1 MPSFNPASSDWQS
14 EDGMTSALGR
24 RLWIFVGG
32 ALLLTGL
39 LVFLS
44 GKGSTARVAVADVLR
59 ENLSSVVSTNG
70 KVEPMTPRSFRARY
84 PTFVQRVYAVEGQQV
99 KRGQMLF
106 ALDDTEVQADLA
118 QARADLATQE
128 EALTVAKAGGLAS
141 QIAKATADL
150 QKAQASRDQ
159 LRRDNEA
166 LTKLAG
172 EKAATHEELEQ
183 NRLQL
188 TQAEA
193 DVQASEKVKQTL
205 TLQAQFD
212 EGRVALQVERAR
224 ATVRDLE
231 ERLQS
236 AHGTAPIDG
245 TLYSLPV
252 RQGDFVKAGDLLAEL
267 GDLRQVRIRAF
278 IDEPELGQIDVNQSV
293 EILWDAHPGRVWNGR
308 TEVLPKQVV
317 TRGTRSVGE
326 LICSVTNDRLDLLPN
341 TTVDVRI
348 QVSERPSA
356 LVVPRGA
363 VSIEGDKRFVFRVED
378 DRLHRRSIKVGIANP
393 TKIEVLS
400 GLSEGDVVA
409 LPGEISLKE
418 NLRIRAVRPE

>member
-1 MPSFNPASSDWQS
+1 MTPAV
-14 EDGMTSALGR
+14 GR
-24 RLWIFVGG
+24 RLWLIVGA
-32 ALLLTGL
+32 ALALTGL

-44 GKGSTARVAVADVLR
+44 GRGSTARVAVADVVR

-70 KVEPMTPRSFRARY
+70 KVEPVMPRSFRAGY
-84 PTFVQRVYAVEGQQV
+84 PTFVEHVYAVEGQQV
-99 KRGQMLF
+99 KRGQKLF

-128 EALTVAKAGGLAS
+128 EALSVAKAGGHAS
-141 QIAKATADL
+141 QLAKAVADL

-159 LRRDNEA
+159 FHHDNET
-166 LTKLAG
+166 LTKLVA
-172 EKAATHEELEQ
+172 EKAATSEELEQ

-188 TQAEA
+188 VQAEA
-193 DVQASEKVKQTL
+193 DVQSFAKTKQTL
-205 TLQAQFD
+205 EQQAKLD
-212 EGRVALQVERAR
+212 EGRVALLVEHAR
-224 ATVRDLE
+224 AAVRDLE

-236 AHGTAPIDG
+236 AHGAAPFDG
-245 TLYSLPV
+245 TLYSLPI

-267 GDLRQVRIRAF
+267 ADLRQVRIRAF
-278 IDEPELGQIDVNQSV
+278 IDEPELGQIDINQSV
-293 EILWDAHPGRVWNGR
+293 EIFWDAHPDRVWNGR
-308 TEVLPKQVV
+308 TEMLPKQVV

-348 QVSERPSA
+348 HISERPAA

-363 VSIEGDKRFVFRVED
+363 VYIEGDKRFVFRVED
-378 DRLHRRSIKVGIANP
+378 NRLHRRLIKVGIANP

-400 GLSEGDVVA
+400 GLNEGDMVA
-409 LPGEISLKE
+409 LPGEASLKE
-418 NLRIRAVRPE
+418 NLRIIPVRQE

>member
-1 MPSFNPASSDWQS
+1 MK
-14 EDGMTSALGR
+14 SALGR
-24 RLWIFVGG
+24 RLWIIVGG
-32 ALLLTGL
+32 AVVLIVL
-39 LVFLS
+39 LVFL
-44 GKGSTARVAVADVLR
+44 GRRGSTARVAVADVVR

-70 KVEPMTPRSFRARY
+70 KVEPVVPRSFRARY
-84 PTFVQRVYAVEGQQV
+84 PTFVERVYAVEGQQV

-106 ALDDTEVQADLA
+106 ALDDSEVQADLA

-128 EALTVAKAGGLAS
+128 EALTVAKAGGHAS
-141 QIAKATADL
+141 QIAKAASDL
-150 QKAQASRDQ
+150 RKAQASRDQ
-159 LRRDNEA
+159 LHRDNES
-166 LTKLAG
+166 LSKLVA
-172 EKAATHEELEQ
+172 EKAATPEELEQ

-188 TQAEA
+188 THAEA
-193 DVQASEKVKQTL
+193 DVQSSEKVKQTL
-205 TLQAQFD
+205 DQQAQLD
-212 EGRVALQVERAR
+212 QGRVALLVEHAR

-231 ERLQS
+231 DRLES
-236 AHGTAPIDG
+236 AHGTAPFDG
-245 TLYSLPV
+245 TLYSLPI

-267 GDLRQVRIRAF
+267 ADLRQVRIRAF
-278 IDEPELGQIDVNQSV
+278 IDEPELGQIAVNQSV
-293 EILWDAHPGRVWNGR
+293 EILWDAHPDRVWNGR

-348 QVSERPSA
+348 HVSERPGA

-363 VSIEGDKRFVFRVED
+363 VSIEGNKRFVFRVED
-378 DRLHRRSIKVGIANP
+378 NRLHRRLIKVGIANP

-400 GLSEGDVVA
+400 GLGDGDVVA
-409 LPGEISLKE
+409 LPGDVSLKE

>member
-1 MPSFNPASSDWQS
+1 MTPAV
-14 EDGMTSALGR
+14 GR
-24 RLWIFVGG
+24 RLWLLVGA
-32 ALLLTGL
+32 ALALTGL

-44 GKGSTARVAVADVLR
+44 GRGSTARVAVADVVR

-70 KVEPMTPRSFRARY
+70 KVEPVMPRSFRAGY
-84 PTFVQRVYAVEGQQV
+84 PTFVEHVFAVEGQQV
-99 KRGQMLF
+99 KRGQKLF

-128 EALTVAKAGGLAS
+128 EALGVAKAGGHAS
-141 QIAKATADL
+141 QLAKAAADL

-159 LRRDNEA
+159 LHRDNETLA
-166 LTKLAG
+166 KLVA
-172 EKAATHEELEQ
+172 EKAATPEELEQ

-188 TQAEA
+188 IQAEA
-193 DVQASEKVKQTL
+193 DVQSFAKAKQTL
-205 TLQAQFD
+205 EQQAKLD
-212 EGRVALQVERAR
+212 EGRVALLVEHAR
-224 ATVRDLE
+224 AAVRDFE

-236 AHGTAPIDG
+236 AHGIAPFDG
-245 TLYSLPV
+245 TLYSLPI

-267 GDLRQVRIRAF
+267 ADLRQVRIRAF
-278 IDEPELGQIDVNQSV
+278 IDEPELGQIEVNQSV
-293 EILWDAHPGRVWNGR
+293 EIFWDAHPDRVWNGR
-308 TEVLPKQVV
+308 TEMVPKQVV

-326 LICSVTNDRLDLLPN
+326 LICSVSNDRLDLLPN

-348 QVSERPSA
+348 HISERPAA

-363 VSIEGDKRFVFRVED
+363 VYIEGDKRFVFRVED
-378 DRLHRRSIKVGIANP
+378 DRLHRRLIKVGIANP

-409 LPGEISLKE
+409 LPGEATLKE
-418 NLRIRAVRPE
+418 NLRIIPVRPE